1 MKKNS
6 ALLVVSLACLGIY
19 FWLKSKNK
27 CSEVP
32 SDEPSNETVEVN
44 VAETSSEAPKLS
56 MNASVTRPL
65 FSQSTFNRDWVVR

>member
-32 SDEPSNETVEVN
+32 ADEPSSETVEVN
-44 VAETSSEAPKLS
+44 VAETSEGPKMS
-56 MNASVTRPL
+56 MNASVTRPR
-65 FSQSTFNRDWVVR
+65 FSDSLFNRDWVVR